1 MDELKEYDFNDL
13 LKNQMK
19 NKEFAKEYEALAKE
33 YTLAKEFIKLRK
45 EQNLT
50 QTELARLA
58 GTSQPAIARLESGNY
73 KNLSL
78 SFIRKVARA
87 LHAFPEI
94 HIKKIS

>member
-13 LKNQMK
+13 LKSQMK
-19 NKEFAKEYEALAKE
+19 NKEFAKEYEALEKE

-50 QTELARLA
+50 QSEVAKLA

>member
-13 LKNQMK
+13 LKSQMK
-19 NKEFAKEYEALAKE
+19 NKEFAKEYEALEKE

>member
-1 MDELKEYDFNDL
+1 MDELKEYDYNDL
-13 LKNQMK
+13 LKSELE
-19 NKEFAKEYEALAKE
+19 NKEFAKEYEALEKE
-33 YTLAKEFIKLRK
+33 YTLANEFIKLRK

-50 QTELARLA
+50 QSELSKLA